1 MARKKPKQSVVAP
14 PTNQS
19 DSSSVSDDADVRCHT
34 YSGGCSKFASY
45 DDSLRQQVVE
55 LSAEVGRQRHLIDI
69 LTTRLNFVLS
79 MFGAD
84 DASVSVDQA
93 VRTSSEIASA
103 TGPVTVKTTDPD
115 LPSPQVSFRGAVLS
129 AVYSDMKEQ
138 ETRSKNFVVSGLPVS
153 PDNEDKTVV
162 EALCEKELC
171 VKPNIRS
178 CRRLGKSI
186 QGKVQPILVSVYSKE
201 QASSIVSSAKNLRK
215 SDNPVVRDKIYINPD
230 LTKAQA
236 TAAYQLRCQRRH
248 LHAMRIGRL
257 ANSQVSDAQAIH
269 SLLAEN
275 SMLRP
280 SAPEFRTAGP

>member
-1 MARKKPKQSVVAP
+1 MTLKSVNKTRPK
-14 PTNQS
+14 
-19 DSSSVSDDADVRCHT
+19 
-34 YSGGCSKFASY
+34 
-45 DDSLRQQVVE
+45 
-55 LSAEVGRQRHLIDI
+55 LSAEVGRQRHVIDI

-84 DASVSVDQA
+84 DVSLSVDQA
-93 VRTSSEIASA
+93 VRTSSETVSA
-103 TGPVTVKTTDPD
+103 TDPVIAKTTDSD

-138 ETRSKNFVVSGLPVS
+138 ETRSKNFVISGLPVNT
-153 PDNEDKTVV
+153 DNEDKAVV
-162 EALCEKELC
+162 EALCDKELR

-186 QGKVQPILVSVYSKE
+186 PGKVQPILVSVYSKE
-201 QASSIVSSAKNLRK
+201 EASSIVSSAKILRK
-215 SDNPVVRDKIYINPD
+215 SNNPVVRDKIYINPD

-248 LHAMRIGRL
+248 AHAMRTGRL
-257 ANSQVSDAQAIH
+257 VDSQVSDAQATH

-275 SMLRP
+275 SVLRP
-280 SAPEFRTAGP
+280 SAAEFTTAGR

>member
-1 MARKKPKQSVVAP
+1 MGRKKPTPSVAAP
-14 PTNQS
+14 PTKGDGS
-19 DSSSVSDDADVRCHT
+19 DSDGADDCSQDD
-34 YSGGCSKFASY
+34 SGGCSKSASY
-45 DDSLRQQVVE
+45 DYKLRQQVEE
-55 LSAEVGRQRHLIDI
+55 LSAEVGRQRHVIDI

-84 DASVSVDQA
+84 DVSLSVDQA
-93 VRTSSEIASA
+93 VRTSSETVSA
-103 TGPVTVKTTDPD
+103 TDPVIAKTTDSD

-138 ETRSKNFVVSGLPVS
+138 ETRSKNFVISGLPVNT
-153 PDNEDKTVV
+153 DNEDKAVV
-162 EALCEKELC
+162 EALCDKELR

-186 QGKVQPILVSVYSKE
+186 PGKVQPILVSVYSKE
-201 QASSIVSSAKNLRK
+201 EASSIVSSAKILRK
-215 SDNPVVRDKIYINPD
+215 SNNPVVRDKIYINPD

-248 LHAMRIGRL
+248 AHAMRTGRL
-257 ANSQVSDAQAIH
+257 VDSQVSDAQAIH

-275 SMLRP
+275 SVLRP
-280 SAPEFRTAGP
+280 SAAEFTTAGR